1 MEQGEF
7 EGMDGLQV
15 LWHLLTTEPF
25 FWFILSIG
33 FVAIG
38 VSIWIDRWDDQ
49 ENIVH
54 YDDSHHSNR

>member
-1 MEQGEF
+1 MERGEF

-38 VSIWIDRWDDQ
+38 VRIWIDRWDDQ

-54 YDDSHHSNR
+54 YDDSHHRNR

>member
-1 MEQGEF
+1 MERGEF

-38 VSIWIDRWDDQ
+38 ISIWVDRWEDQ
-49 ENIVH
+49 EHIVH